1 MIIDYLNLF
10 SFKEFDLK
18 QLSKDHSQDQVK
30 EAFTHLPDFL
40 LDDLMGGCPR
50 AARVFE
56 LILKGY
62 RLKVCMTGS
71 MLTGPND
78 FVCKVGNMSKSNVVC
93 QYLYRVQYWI
103 GIKRIIDHENGV
115 I

>member
-1 MIIDYLNLF
+1 MITDYLNLF

-18 QLSKDHSQDQVK
+18 HFSNDHSQDEVK

-40 LDDLMGGCPR
+40 LEDLMGGCPR

-78 FVCKVGNMSKSNVVC
+78 FVNKVGNMSTSNVVC
-93 QYLYRVQYWI
+93 QYLYRVQYWK
-103 GIKRIIDHENGV
+103 GVKTIIDHENSL